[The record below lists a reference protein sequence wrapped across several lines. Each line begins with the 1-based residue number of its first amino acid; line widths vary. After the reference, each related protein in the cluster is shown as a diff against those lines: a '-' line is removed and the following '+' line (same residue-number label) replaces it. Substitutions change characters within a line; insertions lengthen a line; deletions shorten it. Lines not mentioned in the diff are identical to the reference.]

1 MKTQN
6 QWEKL
11 FEEFLDITE
20 FSLVKHKDGWGLYDL
35 QGADLG
41 GISYDRFTTAE
52 QIFDR
57 MGIYIDDYYINDIE
71 NEVLSDDETFDD
83 YEDLVG
89 ILGAKLDD
97 NSLSEDM
104 RRTIEHHYN
113 IMCMIVHYCNEINLN
128 NCYYEEEE

>member
-6 QWEKL
+6 KWEEL
-11 FEEFLDITE
+11 FDQFLEITE
-20 FSLVKHKDGWGLYDL
+20 FSLIKDKDGWGLCDL
-35 QGADLG
+35 QGANLG
-41 GISYDRFTTAE
+41 DIESDRFTTAE

-71 NEVLSDDETFDD
+71 NEVLGDDETFDD

-97 NSLSEDM
+97 NSLPEDM
-104 RRTIEHHYN
+104 RQTIEHHYN
-113 IMCMIVHYCNEINLN
+113 IMCMITHYCNEIDLN
-128 NCYYEEEE
+128 NCCYMEDK